1 MKLAKVIGVVWATQK
16 VPEIKGCRLF
26 VVQPVSGVDM
36 KPKNKPIVAAD
47 PHSLAAS
54 GDYVVVVTNT
64 DATQAFDSG
73 FAPVNA
79 SIVELLDD
87 LD

>member
-1 MKLAKVIGVVWATQK
+1 MKLAKVTGVVWATQK
-16 VPEIKGCRLF
+16 TPELNGCRLYL
-26 VVQPVSGVDM
+26 VQPLSGVDEQ
-36 KPKNKPIVAAD
+36 PKGQPFVAAD
-47 PHSLAAS
+47 PYNLAAS
-54 GDYVVVVTNT
+54 ADKVVVVTNT

-79 SIVELLDD
+79 SIVELVDD

>member
-16 VPEIKGCRLF
+16 SPEINGCRLF
-26 VVQPVSGVDM
+26 LVQAVSGLDDQ
-36 KPKNKPIVAAD
+36 PKGIPFVAAD
-47 PHSLAAS
+47 PHNLAAS
-54 GDYVVVVTNT
+54 GDKVVVVTNT
-64 DATQAFDSG
+64 DATQAFDTG

-79 SIVELLDD
+79 AIVQLVDD